1 MLSAVNTQHI
11 VFIMAPF
18 YRGGFWEVNSLDS
31 NATHRS
37 TSTELTGGAGFTFED
52 TVVAYYL
59 AALLREERAAGQEG
73 TVTSVAVQQAGHGHP
88 MDDVIV
94 EFRHDDSRRRL
105 SLQVKRT
112 ITISAAASN
121 IDFREIIVGA
131 VATRTTP
138 DFQPDLD
145 VYGFVVENV
154 AANRFRTLNRLIDW
168 AKSSPSGEYFV
179 RRFTDGSAAAAAERH
194 LRDDLAVLIGAK
206 SLDDEA
212 NFYQRFSALKLEG
225 LMVGGAFRAE
235 VVNRLQELIA
245 NDEDGQDVLLFD
257 RLCRIARDGAG
268 TACMWTHHTLLSQLR
283 GSVRLKVTPNYRADV
298 DLLQFS
304 SSDGMADV
312 SEEIEG
318 FRVERPTLE
327 KTIRDRL
334 AECRLVNISGLP
346 GCGKSAMLKRI
357 ASECA
362 TKGPILFLKSDRLM
376 GTSWLTFS
384 GAIGVR
390 RHVIADLL
398 AEIGTTGTPVLF
410 IDGIDRVRPDQKGI
424 ITDILRAIEANENL
438 SNWKVLASSRD
449 QGLEAY
455 RAWFPAAFY
464 RDTGI
469 GDVPIGPFSNN
480 EAEALAKEKP
490 NLKRLLLG
498 PTAVREIARRP
509 FFAAVLAR
517 SFPEEATT
525 PQTEVDLIDA
535 WWARAGHD
543 APEETVP
550 QRRRALLD
558 LAEKGVRNLGKNIT
572 VQGLKAPTLAQIA
585 ALKDDRI
592 IREHD
597 GGASYS
603 FTHDIFF
610 EWVFFRLLIERGA
623 DWQRSLTKAGEPPL
637 LGRVVELLAQHA
649 LASPGKWTEGYRDL
663 ETQSLRVQWRREW
676 LTAPPFTPAFDQ
688 GQQEFQTLLSENDY
702 ARLEK
707 LLVWFQAQHT
717 VPNPFILQY
726 SKNLVEVVDRV
737 RMADMLG
744 WPSDFQGWA
753 RLLDW
758 LFPIVPSLPAR
769 LLPSIVNLFDVWQNF
784 FANRPNPR
792 SSNILSICSNW
803 LIDLEESEYPAGVS
817 FEQGRWGDLGSKARS
832 SLATS
837 LRFIISMSAQAYPE
851 PATALFERAIAND
864 RMRREGYSDLIGFT
878 PAMADVAPDQVVA
891 LARAELMKELPQDRI
906 ERKKREERDYFEW
919 LKCIRAI
926 PEKDRTKNQRRALK
940 HVHFPTWIERVDLDD
955 IGIEQLHQSYYPTSA
970 LHEPFASLFTKNPEA
985 ALGLVRDLAN
995 HATKGWRQVYDID
1008 RNRMGTP
1015 IPVVLDFPWGRQE
1028 FWGDWH
1034 VYSWFIGELAP
1045 NPLACAFL
1053 ALSHWAFK
1061 QIEGGRPTDKI
1072 IRAVVERNECSAVLG
1087 LALVLA
1093 LETFHLSETTLP
1105 IAACQR
1111 LWRHDIARFAQE
1123 PTRDIDLL
1131 GFGFMNRLT
1140 GGKAKAKE
1148 YLDARVSRSR
1158 NVRELAMHFATSP
1171 DKKLRDHFKEALAR
1185 FPDDLPYEV
1194 EETRSNRNLTA
1205 SLKEDAE
1212 RYAGLGDIANYSKH
1226 RTEDEQVV
1234 VSYQSPV
1241 SPSAEQTQK
1250 IAANT
1255 TYLQETVVIE
1265 WARHSLANNALSDS
1279 IALTDAIALARARDN
1294 ALMFKERRDVEDHT
1308 TQSMIAAIAACI
1320 IRFGDPSSQHHYWA
1334 LDVFTRIE
1342 DMKERSDTFHGS
1354 EIPWHP
1360 TIYLITGLAHI
1371 RAANPSDLELARRLM
1386 RLTIYPLKAIRNL
1399 AFEALFRDPDP
1410 GVAWITAQLALEFTI
1425 FHQPEIKKDGLR
1437 DNRVD
1442 QAAQKKSHKRALRTL
1457 STNTVGPLRPLPPAW
1472 VKVLGQRRYGQPE
1485 DEVGWD
1491 NPDPSFNARFAAGIF
1506 QHFPIE
1512 TWCQSDIYKPMLE
1525 ITLKQFVAWTSERL
1539 MPPWNDRKRGSNR
1552 NTSELT
1558 EWTSLLG
1565 DLLARAAPHFETEV
1579 VRKEFLAP
1587 FLTDDERGL
1596 GVLAP
1601 FADMAVSRH
1610 VLDAPTIPSNTFD
1623 FLNDCVDRVVRDQ
1636 VFDPEG
1642 YRAGEV
1648 HGFDLP
1654 KLIKAL
1660 LFVAIEKADGA
1671 TRFVNGDW
1679 SQINLIMPSVTRLVK
1694 AVGWSTFVMDQFL
1707 TLCERAGDTYPLDA
1721 FVVQANSILA
1731 LTGDA
1736 KGGWSGTLLPARTA
1750 GVVQCLADANFPLR
1764 ADLAQELLKV
1774 LDALIDLGDRRSV
1787 ALEQTE
1793 AFRGI
1798 QGAYS
1803 GETGHP
1809 IRGKWPPGRSEATLG
1824 IS

>member
-145 VYGFVVENV
+145 VYGFVAENV
-154 AANRFRTLNRLIDW
+154 ATHRFRTLNRLIDW
-168 AKSSPSGEYFV
+168 AKSSPTGEDFV
-179 RRFTDGSAAAAAERH
+179 RRFTDGGAAAAAERR
-194 LRDDLAVLIGAK
+194 LRDELASIIEAT

-212 NFYQRFSALKLEG
+212 NFYRQFSALKVEG
-225 LMVGGAFRAE
+225 FMVGGAFRTE
-235 VVNRLQELIA
+235 VVNRLQELLSS
-245 NDEDGQDVLLFD
+245 DEDGQDVLFFD

-268 TACMWTHHTLLSQLR
+268 TACIWTRHTLLSQLW
-283 GSVRLKVTPNYRADV
+283 GNVRLKVTSNYQDDV
-298 DLLQFS
+298 DLLQSFS
-304 SSDGMADV
+304 SAGMADV

-327 KTIRDRL
+327 KTVRDRL

-357 ASECA
+357 ASEYA
-362 TKGPILFLKSDRLM
+362 TKGPILFLKSDRLT
-376 GTSWLTFS
+376 GTSWLTF
-384 GAIGVR
+384 AATIGVC

-398 AEIGTTGTPVLF
+398 AEIGTAGTPILF
-410 IDGIDRVRPDQKGI
+410 IDGIDRVKPDQKGI
-424 ITDILRAIEANENL
+424 LTDILRAIESNEHL

-525 PQTEVDLIDA
+525 PQTEVDLIDT

-572 VQGLKAPTLAQIA
+572 VQGLKAPTFAQIG
-585 ALKDDRI
+585 ALKGDRI

-610 EWVFFRLLIERGA
+610 EWVFFRLLVERGA
-623 DWQRSLTKAGEPPL
+623 DWQSGLTEAGEPPL
-637 LGRVVELLAQHA
+637 LGRVVGLLAQQA
-649 LASPGKWTEGYRDL
+649 LASPGQWTAGYRDL
-663 ETQSLRVQWRREW
+663 ETRSLRPQWRREW

-688 GQQEFQTLLSENDY
+688 GQKEFQTLLSENDY
-702 ARLEK
+702 VLFKK

-717 VPNPFILQY
+717 VPSPLILQH
-726 SKNLVEVVDRV
+726 SKNMVEGVDRV

-744 WPSDFQGWA
+744 WPSDFQGWG

-758 LFPIVPSLPAR
+758 LFPIAPSLPAR
-769 LLPSIVNLFDVWQNF
+769 LLPNILELFGVWQNV
-784 FANRPNPR
+784 FAGIPNPR
-792 SSNILSICSNW
+792 SSNILGVCSNW

-906 ERKKREERDYFEW
+906 ERKKQEEREHIEW
-919 LKCIRAI
+919 LEHIRTI
-926 PEKDRTKNQRRALK
+926 PEKNRNEDQRRALK
-940 HVHFPTWIERVDLDD
+940 HVHFPIGIEHFDLDD
-955 IGIEQLHQSYYPTSA
+955 IGIDRHHQFYYPTSA
-970 LHEPFASLFTKNPEA
+970 LHEPFASLFKKNPAA

-995 HATKGWRQVYDID
+995 QAIKGWRQVHYIN
-1008 RNRMGTP
+1008 RNQMGTP
-1015 IPVVLDFPWGRQE
+1015 IPVALEFPWGKQE

-1034 VYSWFIGELAP
+1034 VYSWFMGQLAP
-1045 NPLACAFL
+1045 QPLECAFL

-1061 QIEGGRPTDKI
+1061 QIEGGQPTDEI
-1072 IRAVVERNECSAVLG
+1072 IRTIIEGNECYAVLG

-1093 LETFHLSETTLP
+1093 LETFHVSETTLP
-1105 IAACQR
+1105 IATCQR

-1131 GFGFMNRLT
+1131 GFGLMKRLT
-1140 GGKAKAKE
+1140 GEKAIAKE
-1148 YLDARVSRSR
+1148 YLDTRASRLR
-1158 NVRELAMHFATSP
+1158 NVLELAMRFAISP

-1194 EETRSNRNLTA
+1194 EETRSNANLTA

-1212 RYAGLGDIANYSKH
+1212 RNAGLGDIANYSKH

-1234 VSYQSPV
+1234 VSYEAPV
-1241 SPSAEQTQK
+1241 PPTPEQTQK
-1250 IAANT
+1250 IAAHS
-1255 TYLQETVVIE
+1255 TYLQETVVFA
-1265 WARHSLANNALSDS
+1265 WAGKSLADSILSDD
-1279 IALTDAIALARARDN
+1279 IALADAIALARARDN
-1294 ALMFKERRDVEDHT
+1294 ALMFKERRDVGDHT
-1308 TQSMIAAIAACI
+1308 TQSMIAAIAACV
-1320 IRFGDPSSQHHYWA
+1320 IRFGDLSAQNHDWA

-1342 DMKERSDTFHGS
+1342 GMKERPDTFHGS

-1371 RAANPSDLELARRLM
+1371 REANRSDLELARRLM
-1386 RLTIYPLKAIRNL
+1386 RLTVYPLEAIRNL
-1399 AFEALFRDPDP
+1399 AFAALFRDPDP
-1410 GVAWITAQLALEFTI
+1410 GVAWITAQLALEFAI
-1425 FHQPEIKKDGLR
+1425 FHRPEIKKDGLR

-1442 QAAQKKSHKRALRTL
+1442 QAAKKKSHKRALRAL
-1457 STNTVGPLRPLPPAW
+1457 GINPIAPLRPLPPAW
-1472 VKVLGQRRYGQPE
+1472 VKALGQRRERRPV
-1485 DEVGWD
+1485 DEVGWND
-1491 NPDPSFNARFAAGIF
+1491 PDPSFNARFAASIF
-1506 QHFPIE
+1506 RHFPIE
-1512 TWCQSDIYKPMLE
+1512 AWCQSDIYKPMLE
-1525 ITLKQFVAWTSERL
+1525 IALKQFVAWTSERL
-1539 MPPWNDRKRGSNR
+1539 IPPWNDRKRGSDR
-1552 NTSELT
+1552 NTNESI

-1587 FLTDDERGL
+1587 FLTDDESGL

-1601 FADMAVSRH
+1601 FADMTVSRH

-1636 VFDPEG
+1636 VFDPKG

-1654 KLIKAL
+1654 RLIKAL
-1660 LFVAIEKADGA
+1660 MFVAIEKADGA
-1671 TRFVNGDW
+1671 TRFVNGNW
-1679 SQINLIMPSVTRLVK
+1679 SQINLIMPLVTRLVT
-1694 AVGWSTFVMDQFL
+1694 AVGWSTLVMDQFL
-1707 TLCERAGDTYPLDA
+1707 TLCERAGGAYPLDA
-1721 FVVQANSILA
+1721 FVVQTNSVLA
-1731 LTGDA
+1731 SIENA
-1736 KGGWSGTLLPARTA
+1736 KGGWAGTTLPARTA
-1750 GVVQCLADANFPLR
+1750 GVVQCLADVNFPLQ
-1764 ADLAQELLKV
+1764 ANQAQELLRV

-1787 ALEQTE
+1787 GLEQTE

-1798 QGAYS
+1798 QGSWPTAS
-1803 GETGHP
+1803 GPTNV
-1809 IRGKWPPGRSEATLG
+1809 
-1824 IS
+1824 

>member
-1 MLSAVNTQHI
+1 MNLLA
-11 VFIMAPF
+11 
-18 YRGGFWEVNSLDS
+18 S
-31 NATHRS
+31 NKTNQS

-73 TVTSVAVQQAGHGHP
+73 TVTRVAVQQAGHGHP
-88 MDDVIV
+88 MDDLIV
-94 EFRHDDSRRRL
+94 EFKHDDSRRRL
-105 SLQVKRT
+105 SLQVKRK

-121 IDFREIIVGA
+121 TDFREIVAGA
-131 VATRTTP
+131 VATRATP

-154 AANRFRTLNRLIDW
+154 AAHSFRTLNRLIDW
-168 AKSSPSGEYFV
+168 AKSSPSGEDFV
-179 RRFTDGSAAAAAERH
+179 RRFTDGGAAAAAERR
-194 LRDDLAVLIGAK
+194 LCDDLASLIEAK
-206 SLDDEA
+206 SLDDET
-212 NFYQRFSALKLEG
+212 NFYHQFSALKLEG
-225 LMVGGAFRAE
+225 LMVGCAFRAE

-245 NDEDGQDVLLFD
+245 SDEDGQDVLLFD

-268 TACMWTHHTLLSQLR
+268 TACIWTRHTLLSQLW
-283 GSVRLKVTPNYRADV
+283 GNVRLKVTPNYRADI
-298 DLLQFS
+298 DLLQSFS
-304 SSDGMADV
+304 SAGMADV

-327 KTIRDRL
+327 KTVRDRL

-357 ASECA
+357 ASEYA

-376 GTSWLTFS
+376 GTSWLTFAA
-384 GAIGVR
+384 AIGVC

-398 AEIGTTGTPVLF
+398 AEIGTAGTPILF
-410 IDGIDRVRPDQKGI
+410 IDGIDRVKPDQKGI
-424 ITDILRAIEANENL
+424 ITDILRAIESNEHL

-464 RDTGI
+464 CDTGI
-469 GDVPIGPFSNN
+469 GDVSIAPFNNN

-517 SFPEEATT
+517 SFPDETAA

-558 LAEKGVRNLGKNIT
+558 LAEKGARNLGKNIA
-572 VQGLKAPTLAQIA
+572 VQGLEAPTFAQVA
-585 ALKDDRI
+585 ALKGDRI

-623 DWQRSLTKAGEPPL
+623 DWQRGLTEAGEPPL
-637 LGRVVELLAQHA
+637 LGRVVGLLAQQA
-649 LASPGKWTEGYRDL
+649 LASPGKWTVGYRDL
-663 ETQSLRVQWRREW
+663 ETRSLRPQWRREW

-688 GQQEFQTLLSENDY
+688 GQKEFQTLLSENDY
-702 ARLEK
+702 VLLEK

-717 VPNPFILQY
+717 VPSPLILQH
-726 SKNLVEVVDRV
+726 SKNLVEGVNRV

-744 WPSDFQGWA
+744 WPSDFQGWG

-758 LFPIVPSLPAR
+758 LFPIAPSLPAR
-769 LLPSIVNLFDVWQNF
+769 LLPSILELFGVWQNV
-784 FANRPNPR
+784 FADIPNPR
-792 SSNILSICSNW
+792 SLNILGVCSNW
-803 LIDLEESEYPAGVS
+803 LIDLEGSEHPAKVS
-817 FEQGRWGDLGSKARS
+817 FEQGRWDDLGRKARS

-837 LRFIISMSAQAYPE
+837 LRIIILMSARAYPE
-851 PATALFERAIAND
+851 PAIALFERAVAND
-864 RMRREGYSDLIGFT
+864 RMRGEAYSDLIGFT
-878 PAMADVAPDQVVA
+878 PMMANVAPSQVVA
-891 LARAELMKELPQDRI
+891 LARAELMKELPQDKIDRV
-906 ERKKREERDYFEW
+906 KREESDHFEW
-919 LKCIRAI
+919 LKRIRAI
-926 PEKDRTKNQRRALK
+926 PEKDLTENQRRALE
-940 HVHFPTWIERVDLDD
+940 HVHFPIGIEHVDLDD
-955 IGIEQLHQSYYPTSA
+955 IGIDRHHQFYYPTSA

-995 HATKGWRQVYDID
+995 QATKGWRQVHYIN
-1008 RNRMGTP
+1008 RNQMGTP
-1015 IPVVLDFPWGRQE
+1015 IPVALEFPWGKQE

-1034 VYSWFIGELAP
+1034 VYSWFMGQLAP
-1045 NPLACAFL
+1045 NPLECAFL

-1061 QIEGGRPTDKI
+1061 QIEGGRPTDEI
-1072 IRAVVERNECSAVLG
+1072 IRTIIEGNECYAVLG

-1093 LETFHLSETTLP
+1093 LETFHVSETTLP

-1111 LWRHDIARFAQE
+1111 LWRHDTARFAQE

-1131 GFGFMNRLT
+1131 GFGLMTRLT
-1140 GGKAKAKE
+1140 GAKAKAKE
-1148 YLDARVSRSR
+1148 YLDTRASRSR
-1158 NVRELAMHFATSP
+1158 NVRELAMHFAISP

-1185 FPDDLPYEV
+1185 FPDDLPYDV
-1194 EETRSNRNLTA
+1194 EETRSNRNFTA

-1212 RYAGLGDIANYSKH
+1212 RYAGLGDIANYHKH
-1226 RTEDEQVV
+1226 GTEDEQVV

-1241 SPSAEQTQK
+1241 PPSPEQTQK
-1250 IAANT
+1250 IAANA
-1255 TYLQETVVIE
+1255 TYLQETAVIG
-1265 WARHSLANNALSDS
+1265 WAGNSLADNAPSDG
-1279 IALTDAIALARARDN
+1279 IALADAIALARTRDN
-1294 ALMFKERRDVEDHT
+1294 ASMFEERRDVADHT
-1308 TQSMIAAIAACI
+1308 TQSMIAAIAACV
-1320 IRFGDPSSQHHYWA
+1320 IRFGDPSAQDHDWA

-1342 DMKERSDTFHGS
+1342 GMKERPDTFHGS

-1371 RAANPSDLELARRLM
+1371 REANPSDLELARRLM
-1386 RLTIYPLKAIRNL
+1386 RLTVYPLEGIRNL
-1399 AFEALFRDPDP
+1399 AFASLFRDPDP
-1410 GVAWITAQLALEFTI
+1410 GVAWITAQLALEFAI
-1425 FHQPEIKKDGLR
+1425 FHRPEIKKDGLR

-1442 QAAQKKSHKRALRTL
+1442 RAAQKKSHKRALRAL
-1457 STNTVGPLRPLPPAW
+1457 GINTIAPLRPLPPAW
-1472 VKVLGQRRYGQPE
+1472 VKALGQRRYGRPV
-1485 DEVGWD
+1485 DEVGWND
-1491 NPDPSFNARFAAGIF
+1491 PDPSFNARFAASIF

-1512 TWCQSDIYKPMLE
+1512 AWCQSDIYKPMLE
-1525 ITLKQFVAWTSERL
+1525 IALKQFVAWTSERL
-1539 MPPWNDRKRGSNR
+1539 MPPWNDRKRGSDR
-1552 NTSELT
+1552 NTSESI

-1587 FLTDDERGL
+1587 FLTDDESGL
-1596 GVLAP
+1596 DVLAP
-1601 FADMAVSRH
+1601 FADMTVSRH

-1623 FLNDCVDRVVRDQ
+1623 FLDDCVDRVVRDQ
-1636 VFDPEG
+1636 VFDPKG

-1679 SQINLIMPSVTRLVK
+1679 SQINLIMPLVTRLVS
-1694 AVGWSTFVMDQFL
+1694 AAGWSTFVMDQFL
-1707 TLCERAGDTYPLDA
+1707 TLCERAGDAYPLDT
-1721 FVVQANSILA
+1721 FVVQANSVLA
-1731 LTGDA
+1731 SIENA
-1736 KGGWSGTLLPARTA
+1736 KGGWAGTTLPARTA
-1750 GVVQCLADANFPLR
+1750 GVVQCLADVNFPLQ
-1764 ADLAQELLKV
+1764 ANQAQELLRV

-1798 QGAYS
+1798 QGSWPTVS
-1803 GETGHP
+1803 GPTNV
-1809 IRGKWPPGRSEATLG
+1809 
-1824 IS
+1824 